1 MASKAKAKS
10 DLLAALHETAAGFAK
25 LGFIDQRQM
34 RKVEALCLEPVPD
47 YDADRIKTLRAR
59 QAISQA
65 VLASLLN
72 ISPSTV
78 RQWESGAK
86 HPSGSS
92 LKLLHL
98 IERKGL
104 EAVL

>member
-1 MASKAKAKS
+1 MATKARAKS
-10 DLLAALHETAAGFAK
+10 DLLAALHETAAGFES

-34 RKVEALCLEPVPD
+34 RKFDALCLEPVPD
-47 YDADRIKTLRAR
+47 YDADRIKALRAR
-59 QAISQA
+59 QAISQT

-78 RQWESGAK
+78 RQWEAGTK